1 MKIDKAI
8 QIEDPVIDI
17 YNEHGKGVENE
28 ANCREQLSNCW
39 K

>member
-17 YNEHGKGVENE
+17 YNEHGKRIENKI
-28 ANCREQLSNCW
+28 NFREHIMYSW